1 MKNFLNVKTSYGKDF
16 MLNVNAIAYFVRDV
30 SVTGCEMVTAY
41 LVNGEDVHIMMSYDS
56 FVNELEK
63 LGKNN

>member
-16 MLNVNAIAYFVRDV
+16 MLNVNAIAYFVKDV
-30 SVTGCEMVTAY
+30 SVTGCEMITAY

-56 FVNELEK
+56 FVSELEK

>member
-16 MLNVNAIAYFVRDV
+16 MLNVNAIAYFVKDV

-41 LVNGEDVHIMMSYDS
+41 LVNGEDAHIMMSYDS
-56 FVNELEK
+56 FVSELEK

>member
-16 MLNVNAIAYFVRDV
+16 MLNVNAIAYFVKDV

-41 LVNGEDVHIMMSYDS
+41 LVNGEDVHIMMSYDN
-56 FVNELEK
+56 FVSELEK